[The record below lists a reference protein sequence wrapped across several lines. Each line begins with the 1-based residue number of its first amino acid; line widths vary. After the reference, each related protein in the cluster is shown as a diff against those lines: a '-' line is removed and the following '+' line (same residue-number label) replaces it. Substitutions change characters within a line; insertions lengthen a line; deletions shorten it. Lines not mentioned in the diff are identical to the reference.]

1 MDYILDSVHRT
12 WGWIIYKEFQ
22 YSVLF
27 ENINS
32 DSSHTALSFEE
43 TGRNKFEENFSLDIS
58 IQSTWLI

>member
-12 WGWIIYKEFQ
+12 WWWIIYKEFQ

-43 TGRNKFEENFSLDIS
+43 TGRNKFEENFL
-58 IQSTWLI
+58 